1 MAMQSPSRVA
11 PADRRTQPATGLC
24 AAACNDVLSLNTT
37 PNGENLIGRLTI
49 LDWPAIVL
57 SSSRPLKHIPGEL
70 GSRFELLTLTD
81 DPPPLRRE
89 QRVLVALA
97 PLVGRVVVFNATIVR
112 VHSTATADQWQLELM
127 TSPEAVEL
135 TGRV

>member
-1 MAMQSPSRVA
+1 MAMQSSGSVTSS
-11 PADRRTQPATGLC
+11 DRRTQAAAGLY
-24 AAACNDVLSLNTT
+24 AAACDNDSSLNATRDDA
-37 PNGENLIGRLTI
+37 NLIGRLTI
-49 LDWPAIVL
+49 LDWPAVVL

-70 GSRFELLTLTD
+70 GSRFQLLTLAD

-89 QRVLVALA
+89 QRVLVAFA

-112 VHSTATADQWQLELM
+112 VHSTATADQWLLELM